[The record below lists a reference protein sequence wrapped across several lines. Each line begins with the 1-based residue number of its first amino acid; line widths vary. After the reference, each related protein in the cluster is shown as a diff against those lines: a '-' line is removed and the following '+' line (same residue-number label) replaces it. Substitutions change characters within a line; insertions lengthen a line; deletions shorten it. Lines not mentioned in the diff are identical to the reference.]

1 MYGNFSLTF
10 DAPKSTLIYQAIPQ
24 YTSSSIQHKDE
35 AKLIRHPFSMLNMI
49 VNKYLVHKFIITM
62 ALISDLYLKI
72 GVKLLFDVGFLIAK
86 SFSYFIFLQC
96 NNYG

>member
-1 MYGNFSLTF
+1 
-10 DAPKSTLIYQAIPQ
+10 
-24 YTSSSIQHKDE
+24 
-35 AKLIRHPFSMLNMI
+35 MLNMI